1 MNLSVIIPAFN
12 EEIYIAKSIASA
24 LANSPLEVL
33 VIDGGSGDHTVEISM
48 AMGARVIK
56 SQGRSRAIQMNLGAR
71 SARGDVFLFLHA
83 DTILPQHYTDAV
95 FQAITSGKYW
105 GFFDF
110 GLDNLCIRFRLLE
123 LGVAFRSRILGLS
136 YGDQGMFVTRE
147 FFERL
152 GGFDETAAMEDLDF
166 LLRARRISKPCL
178 MRKKIMT
185 SARRWEKD
193 GFWRVTLQNQ
203 VKLIRFFLS
212 ER

>member
-1 MNLSVIIPAFN
+1 MELSVIIPAFN
-12 EEIYIAKSIASA
+12 EERYIASSISSA
-24 LANSPLEVL
+24 LADSPLEVL
-33 VIDGGSGDHTVEISM
+33 VIDGGSEDRTVEISM

-56 SQGRSRAIQMNLGAR
+56 SQGRGRAIQMNSGAR

-83 DTILPQHYTDAV
+83 DTILPQHYADAV
-95 FQAITSGKYW
+95 FQAITSGKDW

-110 GLDNLCIRFRLLE
+110 GLDTPGLRFRFLE
-123 LGVAFRSRILGLS
+123 LCVAFRSRILGLS

-152 GGFDETAAMEDLDF
+152 GGFDETTAMEDLDF

-178 MRKKIMT
+178 VREKVMT
-185 SARRWEKD
+185 SARRWEQD

-203 VKLIRFFLS
+203 VKLIRFLS
-212 ER
+212 EC